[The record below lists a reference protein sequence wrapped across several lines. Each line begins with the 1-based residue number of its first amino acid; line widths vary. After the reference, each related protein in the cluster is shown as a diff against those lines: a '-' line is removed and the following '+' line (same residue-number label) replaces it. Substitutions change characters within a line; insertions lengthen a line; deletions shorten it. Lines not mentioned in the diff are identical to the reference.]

1 MEGPSTNLIDLILDF
16 GGIAL
21 SLLSITKRCVDWWM
35 TRGPLEGPSPP
46 FVHSLKAAAFYFL
59 PHMLFR
65 STALAFSCRFLGYN
79 AIWPICVIV
88 LHTIIACFFLHKR
101 EENVRG
107 RDGLFFSAVLS
118 LFAPLALFPDEW
130 SHRALMKRTILCK
143 NIVFLFTFICMSLLP
158 PIGILPQSWCLDTP
172 LGPKLGLRSPCTETN
187 LTWDDFAFP
196 ILPILVGLGIY
207 CLIDSILSFWKDRL
221 LATTRWPC
229 PYRLIEM

>member
-1 MEGPSTNLIDLILDF
+1 MDGPRTNLILDF

-21 SLLSITKRCVDWWM
+21 SLLSITKRCVNWWM

-46 FVHSLKAAAFYFL
+46 FLHSLKAAAFYFL
-59 PHMLFR
+59 PHMLFT

-79 AIWPICVIV
+79 AIWPIGVIV
-88 LHTIIACFFLHKR
+88 LHTIVTCLFLYKR

-143 NIVFLFTFICMSLLP
+143 NIVFLFTFICIAVLP
-158 PIGILPQSWCLDTP
+158 PELSCLDTLFGTYIP
-172 LGPKLGLRSPCTETN
+172 TP
-187 LTWDDFAFP
+187 
-196 ILPILVGLGIY
+196 
-207 CLIDSILSFWKDRL
+207 
-221 LATTRWPC
+221 
-229 PYRLIEM
+229 

>member
-1 MEGPSTNLIDLILDF
+1 MEGPSNNPIDLILDF

-79 AIWPICVIV
+79 AIWPIGIIV
-88 LHTIIACFFLHKR
+88 LHTIVACFFLHKR

-107 RDGLFFSAVLS
+107 RDGLFFSAVLT

-172 LGPKLGLRSPCTETN
+172 LGTYTMSNFTC
-187 LTWDDFAFP
+187 
-196 ILPILVGLGIY
+196 V
-207 CLIDSILSFWKDRL
+207 
-221 LATTRWPC
+221 
-229 PYRLIEM
+229 